1 MDKPE
6 SIFSFLAAL
15 LTAIGSFLGLLRIS
29 PDWFP
34 AFGKSSISS
43 INSKFEET
51 TKLESNLE
59 GRGESAI
66 RLRKKGL
73 ADEAL
78 ETLSYKIY
86 MRDGIRFIS
95 NRGKVGCG
103 CISCCLIGFEIGIAA
118 VLLLLSCAFSQE
130 EDEDTASRY
139 FIAFIVVILVILM
152 TVKACCWIYARIALN
167 RQFRLYMWNRWHDG
181 EDGAGDSLQMM
192 MEKSHGCLLAY
203 EKKRGKYKAA
213 VTVLWVM
220 LVVFPLT
227 SAFVEDLKPLAD
239 TVVVKFLIKTFNLTW
254 KDIPNILSTAAVWVC
269 VGCPYLL
276 LFIAGMV
283 LHLSDKENE
292 EAKANPAKQRPD
304 DVDFNAGDVESQT
317 QSESSRQSQ
326 AGGGKHDCNPDKA
339 QSFPDVRAPEI
350 EPAEKPIA
358 AASKVESLQTCSM
371 VLIIVVAAAFILGI
385 RNRRG

>member
-34 AFGKSSISS
+34 VFGESSISS

-51 TKLESNLE
+51 AKLESNLE
-59 GRGESAI
+59 GRGGSAI

-95 NRGKVGCG
+95 NRGKVGRG
-103 CISCCLIGFEIGIAA
+103 CISWCLIGFEIGIAT
-118 VLLLLSCAFSQE
+118 VLFLLFCAFSQK
-130 EDEDTASRY
+130 EDEDAASII
-139 FIAFIVVILVILM
+139 FVAFIVVILVTVL

-167 RQFRLYMWNRWHDG
+167 RQFRLYIRNRWHDG
-181 EDGAGDSLQMM
+181 EGRADDSLQMM
-192 MEKSHGCLLAY
+192 MEKSRECLLAY

-213 VTVLWVM
+213 VFVLWIM
-220 LVVFPLT
+220 FTVFPLT

-239 TVVVKFLIKTFNLTW
+239 TSFVKFLIKTFNLTW
-254 KDIPNILSTAAVWVC
+254 EDIPNILSTAAVWVC
-269 VGCPYLL
+269 VGCLYLL
-276 LFIAGMV
+276 LFIACMV
-283 LHLSDKENE
+283 LHLWNKESE
-292 EAKANPAKQRPD
+292 KAKANPAKQRPD
-304 DVDFNAGDVESQT
+304 DVDFNAGDIESQT
-317 QSESSRQSQ
+317 QGESNGQSQ
-326 AGGGKHDCNPDKA
+326 ADGGKHDCNPDKE

-350 EPAEKPIA
+350 KPAEKTITT
-358 AASKVESLQTCSM
+358 ASKAESLQTCRM
-371 VLIIVVAAAFILGI
+371 VLIIAVAAAFILGI

>member
-103 CISCCLIGFEIGIAA
+103 CISCCLMGFEIGIAA

-139 FIAFIVVILVILM
+139 FIAL
-152 TVKACCWIYARIALN
+152 ALLD
-167 RQFRLYMWNRWHDG
+167 QG
-181 EDGAGDSLQMM
+181 
-192 MEKSHGCLLAY
+192 
-203 EKKRGKYKAA
+203 
-213 VTVLWVM
+213 
-220 LVVFPLT
+220 
-227 SAFVEDLKPLAD
+227 
-239 TVVVKFLIKTFNLTW
+239 
-254 KDIPNILSTAAVWVC
+254 
-269 VGCPYLL
+269 
-276 LFIAGMV
+276 
-283 LHLSDKENE
+283 
-292 EAKANPAKQRPD
+292 
-304 DVDFNAGDVESQT
+304 
-317 QSESSRQSQ
+317 
-326 AGGGKHDCNPDKA
+326 
-339 QSFPDVRAPEI
+339 
-350 EPAEKPIA
+350 
-358 AASKVESLQTCSM
+358 
-371 VLIIVVAAAFILGI
+371 
-385 RNRRG
+385 

>member
-167 RQFRLYMWNRWHDG
+167 RQFRLYMRNRWHDG
-181 EDGAGDSLQMM
+181 EDGADDSLQ
-192 MEKSHGCLLAY
+192 
-203 EKKRGKYKAA
+203 
-213 VTVLWVM
+213 
-220 LVVFPLT
+220 
-227 SAFVEDLKPLAD
+227 
-239 TVVVKFLIKTFNLTW
+239 
-254 KDIPNILSTAAVWVC
+254 
-269 VGCPYLL
+269 
-276 LFIAGMV
+276 
-283 LHLSDKENE
+283 
-292 EAKANPAKQRPD
+292 
-304 DVDFNAGDVESQT
+304 
-317 QSESSRQSQ
+317 
-326 AGGGKHDCNPDKA
+326 
-339 QSFPDVRAPEI
+339 
-350 EPAEKPIA
+350 
-358 AASKVESLQTCSM
+358 
-371 VLIIVVAAAFILGI
+371 
-385 RNRRG
+385 

>member
-130 EDEDTASRY
+130 EDEDTAKQ
-139 FIAFIVVILVILM
+139 ILHSFYCGYSGDID
-152 TVKACCWIYARIALN
+152 
-167 RQFRLYMWNRWHDG
+167 DG
-181 EDGAGDSLQMM
+181 EGM
-192 MEKSHGCLLAY
+192 LLDIRAHSI
-203 EKKRGKYKAA
+203 ESS
-213 VTVLWVM
+213 VS
-220 LVVFPLT
+220 PL
-227 SAFVEDLKPLAD
+227 
-239 TVVVKFLIKTFNLTW
+239 
-254 KDIPNILSTAAVWVC
+254 
-269 VGCPYLL
+269 Y
-276 LFIAGMV
+276 
-283 LHLSDKENE
+283 
-292 EAKANPAKQRPD
+292 
-304 DVDFNAGDVESQT
+304 VES
-317 QSESSRQSQ
+317 
-326 AGGGKHDCNPDKA
+326 
-339 QSFPDVRAPEI
+339 
-350 EPAEKPIA
+350 
-358 AASKVESLQTCSM
+358 
-371 VLIIVVAAAFILGI
+371 VA
-385 RNRRG
+385 

>member
-167 RQFRLYMWNRWHDG
+167 RQFRLYMRNRWHDG
-181 EDGAGDSLQMM
+181 EDGADDSLQMM

-254 KDIPNILSTAAVWVC
+254 KIW
-269 VGCPYLL
+269 
-276 LFIAGMV
+276 
-283 LHLSDKENE
+283 
-292 EAKANPAKQRPD
+292 
-304 DVDFNAGDVESQT
+304 
-317 QSESSRQSQ
+317 
-326 AGGGKHDCNPDKA
+326 
-339 QSFPDVRAPEI
+339 
-350 EPAEKPIA
+350 
-358 AASKVESLQTCSM
+358 
-371 VLIIVVAAAFILGI
+371 
-385 RNRRG
+385 